1 MDTEQMIR
9 ALRYEAEKHEDD
21 KLFTGDTNIS
31 AMCTDAANKIEELNN
46 KLNTKDTPT
55 APNISSVFISAYC
68 NTCDYRSNV
77 MLTNPICMSCKRCKV
92 IDKRDNYKER
102 S

>member
-46 KLNTKDTPT
+46 KLNIKATPT
-55 APNISSVFISAYC
+55 APNISSVFKSAYC

-77 MLTNPICMSCKRCKV
+77 MLTNPICMSCSRCTV